1 MKGKLTKLHRT
12 TLNPSLSALLG
23 IALLLCSSAVL
34 LPAFAVTTS
43 NSKSVTVTANVP
55 WTDTGIDITAGDKLH
70 ITASG
75 TVDFSDKT
83 GVAPAGAARG
93 WKDTI
98 LALNV
103 SSAGRG
109 ALVAKVGN
117 DPAALPFLIGADGT
131 VTVPV
136 AGRLFLGINQSEM
149 SKPTGG
155 KFEVKIE
162 RTPAAT
168 QVASGAA
175 ASSGKYDFQPLFT
188 TLQKELPSRVSDQPE
203 GGNPGDLVNFVLVGD
218 QDQVKDAL
226 KAAGWVVADKTNQDA
241 VVSALLAT
249 LQKNVYVTVP
259 MSILYLFGR
268 PQDFGYENAQAV
280 QVAQERNHFRIWKAP
295 FQAPRNQTLWA
306 GAGTHDIGI
315 ERDQRS
321 PDAITH
327 KIDPEVD
334 KERDFIG
341 STLQQAGQ
349 VQAIS
354 YLDRPNPVKQTFTAT
369 GGEIKSDGR
378 VLVIVLKPAEAAK

>member
-1 MKGKLTKLHRT
+1 MKGKLSTLHRKIHPAVAG
-12 TLNPSLSALLG
+12 LLGLALLVGSCG
-23 IALLLCSSAVL
+23 IS
-34 LPAFAVTTS
+34 LPAWAIA
-43 NSKSVTVTANVP
+43 NSKSIAVPATVP
-55 WTDTGIDITAGDKLH
+55 WTDTGLDVSAGDKLH
-70 ITASG
+70 ITATG

-83 GVAPAGAARG
+83 GVGPAGAERG
-93 WKDTI
+93 WKDTV
-98 LALNV
+98 LALSV

-109 ALVAKVGN
+109 ALVGRIGS

-136 AGRLFLGINQSEM
+136 AGRLFLSVNQGQF
-149 SKPTGG
+149 SKPTSG

-175 ASSGKYDFQPLFT
+175 ASSAKYDFQPVFAA
-188 TLQKELPSRVSDQPE
+188 LQKQLPNRVSDKPE
-203 GGNPGDLVNFVLVGD
+203 GGNPGDLVNFVFVGT

-226 KAAGWVVADKTNQDA
+226 KAAGWVVADRTNQDA

-280 QVAQERNHFRIWKAP
+280 EVANQRNHFRIWKTP
-295 FQAPRNQTLWA
+295 FPGPQNQILWA

-321 PDAITH
+321 ANAITH
-327 KIDPEVD
+327 KIDPDVD

-341 STLQQAGQ
+341 ATLQQAGW
-349 VQAIS
+349 VQAMS
-354 YLDRPNPVKQTFTAT
+354 YMDRPNGIKETHTAT

-378 VLVIVLKPAEAAK
+378 VLVIVLKPVQAAK

>member
-1 MKGKLTKLHRT
+1 MKGKLTKLHRSI
-12 TLNPSLSALLG
+12 LNPALILLLG
-23 IALLLCSSAVL
+23 IAFLACNPVVSLAIV
-34 LPAFAVTTS
+34 TS
-43 NSKSVTVTANVP
+43 NSKSVTIPVNVP
-55 WTDTGIDITAGDKLH
+55 WTDTGIDLTVGDKLH
-70 ITASG
+70 ITATG

-83 GVAPAGAARG
+83 GVGPAGAERG

-98 LALNV
+98 LALSV

-109 ALVAKVGN
+109 ALVGRLGN

-149 SKPTGG
+149 SKPTSG
-155 KFEVKIE
+155 KFEAKIE

-175 ASSGKYDFQPLFT
+175 ASSAKFDFQTLFT
-188 TLQKELPSRVSDQPE
+188 TLQKELPNRVTDKAE
-203 GGNPGDLVNFVLVGD
+203 GGNPGDLVNFVLVGN
-218 QDQVKDAL
+218 QDQVKDAF

-241 VVSALLAT
+241 VLSALLAT

-268 PQDFGYENAQAV
+268 AQDFGYENAQAL

-295 FQAPRNQTLWA
+295 FQGPQKQILWA

-321 PDAITH
+321 ENAITH
-327 KIDPEVD
+327 KIDPDVD

-341 STLQQAGQ
+341 ATLQQAGW
-349 VQAIS
+349 VQAMS

-378 VLVIVLKPAEAAK
+378 VLVIVLKPMAASK